1 MHLLHRSLLLSLLVA
16 VQHSHGWRNHRPS
29 FRISSSR
36 EPGSYRP
43 PPPKKNSDLLLARD
57 QPPIKVPRSTV
68 PSVHSRPVRWLG
80 LLDAYHTKTLDR
92 RIASYAI
99 ARDLPPGEAQRRLQI
114 LNVTNRNPNER
125 ATPCCKDTLRSGACQ
140 LMALRSHDRFLR
152 QCRTNADFSF
162 IQCCNSCHFA
172 DGVKLRNIDGRPFAT
187 HESLYDH
194 DVVQLL
200 QSTGAHWADRRGARY
215 CEALATQ
222 NLIANPKSNSV
233 LDMYMRMPS
242 EHKDLRSVAGGIDL
256 LREAPCEPTVLAFR
270 VCKRTCGYCARS
282 RATAIVKFNADIAR
296 DPDLCQRL
304 F

>member
-57 QPPIKVPRSTV
+57 QPPIK
-68 PSVHSRPVRWLG
+68 
-80 LLDAYHTKTLDR
+80 
-92 RIASYAI
+92 ASYAI

-270 VCKRTCGYCARS
+270 VCKRTCGYCAR
-282 RATAIVKFNADIAR
+282 RGGM
-296 DPDLCQRL
+296 
-304 F
+304 